1 VQVGLIVLLTLDDAH
16 VGELDN
22 VFGALRL
29 GVAGEDPDGVTP
41 ARGKGCVGWMSDCQ
55 DSSCIGST

>member
-1 VQVGLIVLLTLDDAH
+1 VQVGLVVLLALDDAH

-29 GVAGEDPDGVTP
+29 GVAGEDPDGITP
-41 ARGKGCVGWMSDCQ
+41 ACGKGCVGRKSD
-55 DSSCIGST
+55 